1 MVNVL
6 AVLLS
11 FYVWLFCRYHLENFN
26 FMSLNIIGVISMVNL
41 MFSDCLLICL
51 FCNVQ
56 ISEKIEVIL
65 RKKHW
70 SFLKCLELLIYLS
83 SPLGPLGNDIYS
95 FVLPTQG
102 STSQVVKRSTLKADV
117 IAYCSLLP
125 HILIALCYGRSL
137 RGHFCNV
144 N

>member
-56 ISEKIEVIL
+56 ISEKFEVIL

-70 SFLKCLELLIYLS
+70 SFLNSLS
-83 SPLGPLGNDIYS
+83 SFNFNHFSKSDNVILPIRYNNTWVLVTFQDYKIFAADLVLQFKICPVVCVHNVLGKYIHLN
-95 FVLPTQG
+95 F
-102 STSQVVKRSTLKADV
+102 
-117 IAYCSLLP
+117 
-125 HILIALCYGRSL
+125 
-137 RGHFCNV
+137 
-144 N
+144 